1 MNKPFLTIDEQ
12 IRLLNSRGVITDATT
27 GLILLSEG
35 YYSVVNGYKTPFLDA
50 EASAA
55 ANDDRYLSG
64 THFNDIYTLFLFDR
78 ELREITFHYL
88 TKVETLLK
96 TTCAYRFSEAHQS
109 RNAYLDVR
117 NYATEDEYIVDE
129 GNYQDD
135 LQRLLSML
143 RAKAMDRHNKHE
155 YVVHYRDQ
163 IGHVPLWVL
172 SNDLS
177 FGNVEH
183 FFDLMKPDEQK
194 SVCRDIVTLT
204 KHLGDRR
211 IGYFHPRRA
220 RLCIET
226 MVKFRNL
233 CAHDE
238 RLYCARLGQHHN
250 IDYVELIARMFPF
263 LTPSDY
269 EEFIAN
275 LTALLNRYAMKSDAM
290 RHVVH
295 EMGVVDIEHK

>member
-1 MNKPFLTIDEQ
+1 MPRQGSSFSAKAIILSLTDT
-12 IRLLNSRGVITDATT
+12 RL
-27 GLILLSEG
+27 
-35 YYSVVNGYKTPFLDA
+35 PFLDA

-143 RAKAMDRHNKHE
+143 RAKAPDLGLFRGLPI
-155 YVVHYRDQ
+155 
-163 IGHVPLWVL
+163 IGRPLV
-172 SNDLS
+172 
-177 FGNVEH
+177 F
-183 FFDLMKPDEQK
+183 
-194 SVCRDIVTLT
+194 
-204 KHLGDRR
+204 
-211 IGYFHPRRA
+211 
-220 RLCIET
+220 
-226 MVKFRNL
+226 
-233 CAHDE
+233 
-238 RLYCARLGQHHN
+238 
-250 IDYVELIARMFPF
+250 
-263 LTPSDY
+263 
-269 EEFIAN
+269 
-275 LTALLNRYAMKSDAM
+275 
-290 RHVVH
+290 
-295 EMGVVDIEHK
+295 